1 MDSANWLTAID
12 QSGRHF
18 VYSLPDALWLT
29 YSWAKDW
36 QILLGSVF
44 VLIAALI
51 FAQAS
56 VRSARIRAAAS
67 VRAAQIAAGLVSNS
81 TATSRAPSEPTFR
94 PASTVSHE
102 HDLAHKLEQLRSF
115 IRSAMTVLTSDADG
129 ADVTGNVYYERII
142 RLRFEEN
149 DLPTN
154 ATSNTLEL
162 YKRLLLQLASVRQFA
177 KKRRSTKELS
187 EALVQLNARAR
198 ELAVAIAPRLSGSS
212 NELAQLPGR
221 VRS

>member
-12 QSGRHF
+12 QSGRNF
-18 VYSLPDALWLT
+18 VYSLPDALWLA
-29 YSWAKDW
+29 YAWARDW

-44 VLIAALI
+44 LLIAALI

-81 TATSRAPSEPTFR
+81 ATASRAQSEPTFR
-94 PASTVSHE
+94 PSSTVSHA
-102 HDLAHKLEQLRSF
+102 HDLANKLEQLRSL
-115 IRSAMTVLTSDADG
+115 IRSAMTLLASDVDG
-129 ADVTGNVYYERII
+129 ADAIENVYYQRII

-149 DLPTN
+149 DLPSN

-162 YKRLLLQLASVRQFA
+162 YKRLLLQLASVRQFS
-177 KKRRSTKELS
+177 KKKRSTKELS

-198 ELAVAIAPRLSGSS
+198 ELAAADAPRISGSS
-212 NELAQLPGR
+212 NEVARLSDR